1 MEEFMKKTKRS
12 EQAHAKGFNF
22 FGPEITLKEYQDMQE
37 KQIDFSKIKIG
48 VKTLNNAILNLDNY
62 KSGYPE
68 TAQITKEGIYNAII
82 SNDVGEMRRISNL
95 FYKLNGIYQKVC
107 DYFAYLYRF
116 DWYMMLE
123 VYNDNINEEKV
134 LKEFFN
140 ALTFFDKSYI
150 KQLSGEICAKVIRDG
165 CYYGYIIDDPNS
177 LIIQQL
183 PIEYCRTRYSVGN
196 KPAVEFNMKFFDT
209 ISNSAYRQKVLSL
222 FPTEF
227 QKGYVLYRQGKLID
241 TDVYNPVNSV
251 FFANNGWY
259 LLNPENTVKFNIN
272 NSDIP
277 ILLNSIPA
285 LIDLDQAQGLERKR
299 LMQQLLKIIIQKLPL
314 DKNSDLVFDVDEAR
328 DIHNSAVQMLKDCIG
343 VEVLTTFTDVQD
355 ISLADTVSTSST
367 DNLEQA
373 ERTAYNSMGVS
384 RNIFNTDGNLSLE
397 KSILDDE
404 SNMRSFLFQMNA
416 FMDRIVLRKNPNS
429 KKYNFKFYFLETT
442 QYNYQTLSK
451 MYKEQTQ
458 TGFSKLLPQIAL
470 GHSQS
475 FILNAAV
482 FENEILKL
490 SEIMIP
496 PLMSS
501 TLNGE
506 DILGNKNSNNSTK
519 TQNKSN
525 DNSNGEAGRPEKSDD
540 QKSAKTI
547 ANRESM
553 N

>member
-1 MEEFMKKTKRS
+1 MEEFNQRANRI
-12 EQAHAKGFNF
+12 ERAHMKGFDF
-22 FGPEITLKEYQDMQE
+22 FGPNLSSIDYQNCQE
-37 KQIDFSKIKIG
+37 KNIEFNKIKVG
-48 VKTLNNAILNLDNY
+48 VKTLDNAILSMENY
-62 KSGYPE
+62 KSEYAEAG
-68 TAQITKEGIYNAII
+68 QITKQGIYNAIA
-82 SNDVGEMRRISNL
+82 SNDAQEMRRISNL
-95 FYKLNGIYQKVC
+95 FYKLNGIYQRVC
-107 DYFAYLYRF
+107 DYFSYLYRF
-116 DWYMMLE
+116 DWYMMPQIYSDS
-123 VYNDNINEEKV
+123 VNEEKV
-134 LKEFFN
+134 LKEFSN
-140 ALTFFDKSYI
+140 ALTFFDNSYI
-150 KQLSGEICAKVIRDG
+150 KQLGGEICAKVVRDG
-165 CYYGYIIDDPNS
+165 CYYGYIIDNPDQ

-183 PIEYCRTRYSVGN
+183 PIEYCRTRYMVGN

-209 ISNSAYRQKVLSL
+209 FPNTTYRQKVLGL

-227 QKGYVLYRQGKLID
+227 QKGYVLYKQGKLMD
-241 TDVYNPVNSV
+241 TDVYNPTTSM
-251 FFANNGWY
+251 FLANNGWY
-259 LLNPENTVKFNIN
+259 LLDPENTVKFNIN

-277 ILLNSIPA
+277 ILLNSIPS

-299 LMQQLLKIIIQKLPL
+299 LMQQLLKIIVQKLPL

-328 DIHNSAVQMLKDCIG
+328 DIHNNAVQMLSNCIG
-343 VEVLTTFTDVQD
+343 VDVLTTFTDVDD

-384 RNIFNTDGNLSLE
+384 RNLFNTDGNLSLE

-404 SNMRSFLFQMNA
+404 STMRSFLFQLNA

-458 TGFSKLLPQIAL
+458 LGFSKMLPQIAL

-482 FENEILKL
+482 FENEILQL
-490 SEIMIP
+490 SQIMIP

-506 DILGNKNSNNSTK
+506 DILGNKNSNNSVK
-519 TQNKSN
+519 TQNTSS
-525 DNSNGEAGRPEKSDD
+525 DTSGEAGRPEKSDD

>member
-1 MEEFMKKTKRS
+1 MEDFMQKANRAK
-12 EQAHAKGFNF
+12 QVHAKGFNF
-22 FGPEITLKEYQDMQE
+22 FGPEMTFKEYQDAQE
-37 KQIDFSKIKIG
+37 KNIEFNKIRVG
-48 VKTLNNAILNLDNY
+48 VKSLDNAVLRLENY
-62 KSGYPE
+62 KGDYPE
-68 TAQITKEGIYNAII
+68 NIQITKSGIYQAIAE
-82 SNDVGEMRRISNL
+82 NDVREMRRISNL
-95 FYKLNGIYQKVC
+95 FYKLNGIYQRVC
-107 DYFAYLYRF
+107 DYFSYLYRF
-116 DWYMMLE
+116 DWYMMPQI
-123 VYNDNINEEKV
+123 YSDNVNEDKV
-134 LKEFFN
+134 LKEFSN
-140 ALTFFDKSYI
+140 ALTFFDNSYV
-150 KQLSGEICAKVIRDG
+150 KQLGGEICAKVVRDG
-165 CYYGYIIDDPNS
+165 CYYGYIIDNPDQ

-183 PIEYCRTRYSVGN
+183 PIEYCRTRYMVGN

-209 ISNSAYRQKVLSL
+209 FPNTTYRQKVLSL
-222 FPTEF
+222 FPAEF
-227 QKGYVLYRQGKLID
+227 SKGYILYKQGKLID
-241 TDVYNPVNSV
+241 TDVYNPISSV
-251 FFANNGWY
+251 FLANNGWY
-259 LLNPENTVKFNIN
+259 LLDPENTVKFNIN
-272 NSDIP
+272 NSDVP

-285 LIDLDQAQGLERKR
+285 LIDLDQAQSLERKR
-299 LMQQLLKIIIQKLPL
+299 LMQQLLKIIVQKLPL
-314 DKNSDLVFDVDEAR
+314 DKNNNLVFDVDEAR
-328 DIHNSAVQMLKDCIG
+328 DIHNNAVQMLADCIG
-343 VEVLTTFTDVQD
+343 VEVLTTFTDVDD

-404 SNMRSFLFQMNA
+404 STMRSFLFQLNA
-416 FMDRIVLRKNPNS
+416 LMDRIVLRKNPNS

-442 QYNYQTLSK
+442 QYNYQALSK
-451 MYKEQTQ
+451 MYKEHTQ
-458 TGFSKLLPQIAL
+458 LGFSKMLPQIAL

-490 SEIMIP
+490 SSIMIP

-506 DILGNKNSNNSTK
+506 DILGNKNSNSSVK
-519 TQNKSN
+519 TQNTSS
-525 DNSNGEAGRPEKSDD
+525 DSDGEAGRPEKSDD

>member
-1 MEEFMKKTKRS
+1 MEEFGQRAKRI
-12 EQAHAKGFNF
+12 ERAHMKGFDF
-22 FGPEITLKEYQDMQE
+22 FGSNLSSIDYQNCQE
-37 KQIDFSKIKIG
+37 KNIEFNKIKVG
-48 VKTLNNAILNLDNY
+48 VKTLDNAILSMENY
-62 KSGYPE
+62 KSEYAEAG
-68 TAQITKEGIYNAII
+68 QITKQGIYNAIA
-82 SNDVGEMRRISNL
+82 SNDVQEMRRISNL
-95 FYKLNGIYQKVC
+95 FYKLNGIYQRVC
-107 DYFAYLYRF
+107 DYFSYLYRF
-116 DWYMMLE
+116 DWYMMPQIYSDS
-123 VYNDNINEEKV
+123 VNEEKV
-134 LKEFFN
+134 LKEFSN
-140 ALTFFDKSYI
+140 ALTFFDNSYI
-150 KQLSGEICAKVIRDG
+150 KQLGGEICAKVVRDG
-165 CYYGYIIDDPNS
+165 CYYGYIIDNPDQ

-183 PIEYCRTRYSVGN
+183 PIEYCRTRYMVGN
-196 KPAVEFNMKFFDT
+196 KPAVEFNMKFCDT
-209 ISNSAYRQKVLSL
+209 FPNTTYRQKILGL

-227 QKGYVLYRQGKLID
+227 QKGYILYKQGKLMD
-241 TDVYNPVNSV
+241 TDVYNPTTSM
-251 FFANNGWY
+251 FLASNGWY
-259 LLNPENTVKFNIN
+259 LLDPENTIKFNIN

-277 ILLNSIPA
+277 ILLNSIPS

-299 LMQQLLKIIIQKLPL
+299 LMQQLLKIVVQKLPL
-314 DKNSDLVFDVDEAR
+314 DKNNDLVFDVDEAR
-328 DIHNSAVQMLKDCIG
+328 DIHNNAVQMLKNCIG
-343 VEVLTTFTDVQD
+343 VDVLTTFTDVDD

-384 RNIFNTDGNLSLE
+384 RNLFNTDGNLSLE

-404 SNMRSFLFQMNA
+404 STMRSFLFQLNA

-458 TGFSKLLPQIAL
+458 LGFSKMLPQIAL

-482 FENEILKL
+482 FENEILQL
-490 SEIMIP
+490 NQIMIP

-506 DILGNKNSNNSTK
+506 DILGNKNSNSSTK
-519 TQNKSN
+519 TQNTSS
-525 DNSNGEAGRPEKSDD
+525 DTSGEAGRPEKSDD